1 MNGLDLEGA
10 SFDGANLT
18 NAKMK
23 KIKGAEASFE
33 GANLTGADFDEADL
47 AEASFKGAIAVN
59 TFFTDADLEVA
70 DFTGADITGANF
82 FRAFCYFTRNTT
94 GSFFT
99 GDCPDGS

>member
-1 MNGLDLEGA
+1 
-10 SFDGANLT
+10 
-18 NAKMK
+18 MK